1 MLSVLVFV
9 RRRTRLGGG
18 ASSLL
23 DDMAPARSGTWAQVA
38 DDMAPARASC
48 QLILEVLLQHRNNLG
63 DDGNQKIF
71 KLFSLQID
79 LKKPADKTKA
89 GATHLSSKSR
99 FARRLTSISLALMPF
114 CSLRHL
120 GIGTGVEAALTFAAA
135 LPLALAALA
144 ALCFA
149 SGAACPARDSDLDY
163 LHSAGVEI
171 VDYTMLLILLGSFWT
186 GIFDSFVIRRLI
198 QASL

>member
-23 DDMAPARSGTWAQVA
+23 

-89 GATHLSSKSR
+89 GATHLSSKSG
-99 FARRLTSISLALMPF
+99 FARRLTSISLAVMPF

-144 ALCFA
+144 ALGFA

>member
-23 DDMAPARSGTWAQVA
+23 

-99 FARRLTSISLALMPF
+99 FARRLTSISLAVMPF

-149 SGAACPARDSDLDY
+149 SGVSSVRKTPMRKNCAACPARDSDLDY

>member
-9 RRRTRLGGG
+9 RRRPRLGGG

-23 DDMAPARSGTWAQVA
+23 

-144 ALCFA
+144 ALAALGFA